1 MADEPVKPSAA
12 TEALKTRGVIEKFIK
27 IEKIEKI
34 EHKEKPEKI
43 EHKEKP
49 EKWEHKEKPEKFEHK
64 EKPEKFEHK
73 EKIEHKEKFEIKE
86 LEKLV
91 LEQAPS
97 PEVGGD
103 PEQRIAALERQVA
116 QLTHFITTGQR
127 PDVSQGALANEPPA
141 AKK

>member
-1 MADEPVKPSAA
+1 MPDEAVN
-12 TEALKTRGVIEKFIK
+12 ALKSSSALEKFIK
-27 IEKIEKI
+27 IEKIEKIERKEKPEKI

-64 EKPEKFEHK
+64 EKPEKFEWK
-73 EKIEHKEKFEIKE
+73 EI
-86 LEKLV
+86 EKLI
-91 LEQAPS
+91 LEQQPS

-103 PEQRIAALERQVA
+103 PESRLAALEQQVA
-116 QLTHFITTGQR
+116 ALNHFITTGQR
-127 PDVSQGALANEPPA
+127 PDVSQGALANEAPAA

>member
-1 MADEPVKPSAA
+1 MPDEAAKPNAA
-12 TEALKTRGVIEKFIK
+12 VSALKSSGSLEKFIK
-27 IEKIEKI
+27 IEKIEKT

-73 EKIEHKEKFEIKE
+73 EKFEVKEKFEIKE
-86 LEKLV
+86 LENKQI
-91 LEQAPS
+91 LEQLPS
-97 PEVGGD
+97 PETGD
-103 PEQRIAALERQVA
+103 PEQRLAALEAQVA
-116 QLTHFITTGQR
+116 ALTHFITTGQR
-127 PDVSQGALANEPPA
+127 PDVSHGALANEPA